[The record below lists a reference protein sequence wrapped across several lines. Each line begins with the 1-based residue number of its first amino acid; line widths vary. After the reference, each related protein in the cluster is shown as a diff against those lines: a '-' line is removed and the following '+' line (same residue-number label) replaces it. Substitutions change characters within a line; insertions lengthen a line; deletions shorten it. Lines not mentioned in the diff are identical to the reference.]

1 MRVLSPV
8 SRKKGGGQRA
18 LLVPDFFFKCL
29 YLKIIFM
36 PKWHS
41 LRWHILPFLVI
52 TGGPCSMSGGPPE
65 EVTFTLRPSRSVRV
79 AQAKGAE
86 GAAGE
91 RQEDERISDE
101 ADR

>member
-1 MRVLSPV
+1 
-8 SRKKGGGQRA
+8 
-18 LLVPDFFFKCL
+18 
-29 YLKIIFM
+29 
-36 PKWHS
+36 
-41 LRWHILPFLVI
+41 
-52 TGGPCSMSGGPPE
+52 MSGGPPE